1 VDWLSCSV
9 SEQIKACDDIS
20 LLLFLRI
27 RLISNDDD
35 NHGGNILMP
44 KTELQFNDTY

>member
-1 VDWLSCSV
+1 MAWLSCSV

-20 LLLFLRI
+20 LLLFLRV

-35 NHGGNILMP
+35 HNGGNILMP
-44 KTELQFNDTY
+44 KNEI